1 MLNQWLS
8 SILRPRTALLL
19 VILGFSRPGTAQQIS
34 LALLEPGE
42 MQPGGMQPAPLT
54 PRPMVNLAQPVA
66 PPEAPSAHRFW
77 DRGNNILFATSAAVS
92 AADFVVT
99 RDNLRSGGQELNPVT
114 RLFSGST
121 TGLAVNFVGETAGVV
136 GLSYVLHKTGHHKL
150 ERAVSM
156 LNIGSSAA
164 AVTFGM
170 IHR

>member
-42 MQPGGMQPAPLT
+42 MQPAPLT
-54 PRPMVNLAQPVA
+54 PRPMVNLAQPVV

-77 DRGNNILFATSAAVS
+77 DRGNSILFATSAAVS

-136 GLSYVLHKTGHHKL
+136 GLSYVFHKTGHHKL